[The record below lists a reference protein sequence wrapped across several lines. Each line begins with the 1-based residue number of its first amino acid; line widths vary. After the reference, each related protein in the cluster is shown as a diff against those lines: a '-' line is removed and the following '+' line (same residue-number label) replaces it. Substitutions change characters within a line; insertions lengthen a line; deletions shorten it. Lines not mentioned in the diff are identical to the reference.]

1 MSQINEKQH
10 IRALLGN
17 RSLVLIG
24 LMGAGK
30 TTIGR
35 RLAARLDLPFC
46 DSDNAI
52 EEAAGQSVADIFA
65 SHGEAHFRSGERKVI
80 ARLLGNGA
88 QVLATGGGAFLNER
102 TREQIELHGVSVWLR
117 ADFDTLM
124 ERVRRR
130 SHRPLL
136 QEADPEAVM
145 KKLINERYPVYKMA
159 DFTVE
164 SADVPHDV
172 VVNRIIDKIALMA
185 PEHEMK

>member
-1 MSQINEKQH
+1 MAQINGKEH
-10 IRALLGN
+10 IRARLGK

-35 RLAARLDLPFC
+35 RLAARLDLPFY

-52 EEAAGQSVADIFA
+52 EEAAGQSVADIFT
-65 SHGEAHFRSGERKVI
+65 SHGEANFRSGERKVI
-80 ARLLGNGA
+80 ARLLRNGA
-88 QVLATGGGAFLNER
+88 QVLATGGGAFLDAC
-102 TREQIELHGVSVWLR
+102 TREQIRLCGVSIWLR

-145 KKLINERYPVYKMA
+145 KKLINERYPVYEGA

-172 VVNRIIDKIALMA
+172 VVNRIIDKIADMA
-185 PEHEMK
+185 PEDEMK